1 MKKASYRGTSA
12 EHRGAGGAL
21 LMVGAALAAQ
31 SPVAQAADQPAAA
44 QLEEVI
50 VTASRRAETLQDT
63 ALSVTVQTPDELAVA
78 GLTSLSDVIDYSP
91 GAYFSGGS
99 APTDNTISMR
109 GVSTLT
115 SSPTVGVYI
124 DDVPIGSGNGQ
135 AAGASLMLDV
145 MKAGME
151 RVEIVKGPQGTSFGA
166 SSMGGIVRYVSGDSS
181 LSDLSASMSVDF
193 SSTEHG
199 GSNQRYTGRLN
210 TPIVADRVGLKLTG
224 YYEDVGGF
232 IDRIPEAVG
241 GAASD
246 VNGYENMGGMFKLDG
261 KVTDRF
267 SASFLGLYDETTFS
281 GRNIVA
287 LDGGPPFVPANGPY
301 ETDTAESDDVSE
313 FWLTGLTLNYQFDFG
328 TLVSSTSYQEREVT
342 STTDLVADFGPLV
355 ELFCDCTVDNA
366 PFTGAQTTDRFVQEL
381 RLVSRE
387 AEPAA
392 GAIEW
397 TAGAIYSKEE
407 SGNGQRLAGLP
418 TNFVLLDV
426 NIPSELEETAAFGNL
441 TYYLSPQLDLSAG
454 VRIADVR
461 ASVAVVDGPQ
471 ILIGNT
477 PPVEVDDTID
487 TYSFS
492 ARYRPSDE
500 LSLYARIASGYR
512 PAAANL
518 PVRDVDGD
526 NVASPIVETDT
537 LWSYE
542 VGAKGLAAGS
552 QLGYELTGWYL
563 NWKNLQARVYVNG
576 VQTGGN
582 ADSDVTA
589 YGLEGALTYSPIED
603 LVIRASAAFTDSTLD
618 DDETSAFGA
627 VAGENMPGIPEWS
640 AALRADYSIQL
651 SGGTQV
657 MLGGGVRYIGDRD
670 TGFEGGIGQD
680 GTVITPLIYNF
691 VAEKHAVADI
701 NIGFKHG
708 RFGGSLYAT
717 NLFDEYAYSGGSAR
731 PAAGFIRATA
741 SVIQPRTI
749 GAAVT
754 FDF

>member
-1 MKKASYRGTSA
+1 MNKASQRGTSVD
-12 EHRGAGGAL
+12 HRRSGGAL
-21 LMVGAALAAQ
+21 LIVGAALASQ
-31 SPVAQAADQPAAA
+31 SPLAKAADESSTT
-44 QLEEVI
+44 QLEEVV
-50 VTASRRAETLQDT
+50 VTASRRSETLQNT
-63 ALSVTVQTPDELAVA
+63 ALSVIAQVPDDLAVA
-78 GLTSLSDVIDYSP
+78 GLTSLSDVLDYSP

-135 AAGASLMLDV
+135 AAGAESMLDV

-151 RVEIVKGPQGTSFGA
+151 RVEVVKGPQGTSFGA
-166 SSMGGIVRYVSGDSS
+166 SSMGGIVRYVTGDPS
-181 LSDLSASMSVDF
+181 LSALGASVSADF

-199 GSNQRYTGRLN
+199 GSNQRYTARLDA
-210 TPIVADRVGLKLTG
+210 PIVAERVGVKLSG

-232 IDRIPEAVG
+232 IDRIPESAS
-241 GAASD
+241 GAAKD
-246 VNGYENMGGMFKLDG
+246 VNGYENLGGMLKLNG
-261 KVTDRF
+261 NVTDRF
-267 SASFLGLYDETTFS
+267 SASLLGLYDETTFN

-301 ETDTAESDDVSE
+301 ETDTAYSDDKSE
-313 FWLTGLTLNYQFDFG
+313 FWLAGLTLNYRFDFG
-328 TLVSSTSYQEREVT
+328 TLISSTSYQEREVT

-355 ELFCDCTVDNA
+355 ELFCGCTVENA

-381 RLVSRE
+381 RLVSTE
-387 AEPAA
+387 AERIA
-392 GAIEW
+392 GNIEW
-397 TAGAIYSKEE
+397 TAGAIYSREE

-426 NIPSELEETAAFGNL
+426 NIPSVLEESAVFGNL
-441 TYYLSPQLDLSAG
+441 TYFLTPTFDLTAG
-454 VRIADVR
+454 VRLADIS

-471 ILIGNT
+471 ILLSNT
-477 PPVEVDDTID
+477 PTQKVDDTID

-492 ARYRPSDE
+492 ARYRPNDD

-518 PVRDVDGD
+518 PLQDAEGN
-526 NVASPIVETDT
+526 NVAPALVETDT

-542 VGAKGLAAGS
+542 VGAKGQTAGG
-552 QLGYELTGWYL
+552 QFGYELTGWYL
-563 NWKNLQARVYVNG
+563 NWKNLQARIYVNG
-576 VQTGGN
+576 AQTGGN

-589 YGLEGALTYSPIED
+589 YGLEGALTYSPISD
-603 LVIRASAAFTDSTLD
+603 LVIRASAAYTDSTLD

-640 AALRADYSIQL
+640 AALRADYTIQL
-651 SGGTQV
+651 SSETLV
-657 MLGGGVRYIGDRD
+657 TLGGGVRYIGDRD
-670 TGFEGGIGQD
+670 TGFEGGTGED
-680 GTVITPLIYNF
+680 GTEITPLIYNF
-691 VAEKHAVADI
+691 VAEGHAVTDL
-701 NIGFKHG
+701 NMGFKRG

-717 NLFDEYAYSGGSAR
+717 NVFDEYAYSGGSAR

-749 GAAVT
+749 GAT
-754 FDF
+754 ITYDF

>member
-1 MKKASYRGTSA
+1 VKKASFGGTSA
-12 EHRGAGGAL
+12 ERRTGSGAL
-21 LMVGAALAAQ
+21 LIVGAALASQ
-31 SPVAQAADQPAAA
+31 SPVAAAADDGTAA
-44 QLEEVI
+44 QFEEVI

-63 ALSVTVQTPDELAVA
+63 ALSVIAQTPDDLAVA
-78 GLTSLSDVIDYSP
+78 GLTSLADVIDYSP

-115 SSPTVGVYI
+115 STPTVGVYI

-151 RVEIVKGPQGTSFGA
+151 RVEVVKGPQGTSFGA
-166 SSMGGIVRYVSGDSS
+166 SSMGGIVRYVSGDPS
-181 LSDLSASMSVDF
+181 LGAMGASVSADV
-193 SSTEHG
+193 SSTQHG
-199 GSNQRYTGRLN
+199 GSNQRYTGRLDA
-210 TPIVADRVGLKLTG
+210 PIVADRVGVKVSG
-224 YYEDVGGF
+224 YYEDVAGF
-232 IDRIPEAVG
+232 IDRIPEAAS
-241 GAASD
+241 GAAKD
-246 VNGYENMGGMFKLDG
+246 VNGFENKGGMFKLNANA
-261 KVTDRF
+261 TDRF
-267 SASFLGLYDETTFS
+267 SASLLALYDETTFH
-281 GRNIVA
+281 GRNVVA

-301 ETDTAESDDVSE
+301 ETDTAYSDDLSE
-313 FWLTGLTLNYQFDFG
+313 FWLAGLTLNYDFGFG
-328 TLVSSTSYQEREVT
+328 TLISSTSDQEREVT
-342 STTDLVADFGPLV
+342 STTDLGADFGPLV
-355 ELFCDCTVDNA
+355 ALFCDCTVDNA
-366 PFTGAQTTDRFVQEL
+366 PFTGTQTTDRFVQEL

-387 AEPAA
+387 AEREA

-426 NIPSELEETAAFGNL
+426 NIPSVLEETAAFGNL
-441 TYYLSPQLDLSAG
+441 TYFVSPKFDLSAG
-454 VRIADVR
+454 VRLADVS

-477 PPVEVDDTID
+477 PPVEVNDTID

-492 ARYRPSDE
+492 ARYRPSDD
-500 LSLYARIASGYR
+500 LSLYGRIASGYR

-518 PVRDVDGD
+518 PVRDTEG
-526 NVASPIVETDT
+526 NNIASPIVETDT

-542 VGAKGLAAGS
+542 LGAKGRTAGG

-589 YGLEGALTYSPIED
+589 YGLEGALTYSPID
-603 LVIRASAAFTDSTLD
+603 NLAIRASAAYTDSTLD

-627 VAGENMPGIPEWS
+627 VAGENMPGIPEWA
-640 AALRADYSIQL
+640 AALRADYSIPL
-651 SGGTQV
+651 ANDSLVT
-657 MLGGGVRYIGDRD
+657 LGAGVRYLGDRD
-670 TGFEGGIGQD
+670 TGFEGGTGAD
-680 GTVITPLIYNF
+680 GTEITPLIYNF
-691 VAEKHAVADI
+691 VAESHAVVDV
-701 NIGFKHG
+701 NIGFKRG
-708 RFGGSLYAT
+708 AFGGSLYVT

-741 SVIQPRTI
+741 NVIQPATI
-749 GAAVT
+749 GATIT